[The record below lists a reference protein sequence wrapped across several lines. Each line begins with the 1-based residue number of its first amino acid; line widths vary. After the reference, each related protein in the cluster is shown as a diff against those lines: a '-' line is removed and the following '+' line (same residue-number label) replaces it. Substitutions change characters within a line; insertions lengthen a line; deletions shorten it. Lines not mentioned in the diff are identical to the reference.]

1 MLSLA
6 LILGLVP
13 GMSLTA
19 YADDTPPYANLKNTT
34 TVITF
39 DGKPWYLTD
48 YDDTTVTLLSKECV
62 ASSKYNENGSFV
74 EYSSNPTVK
83 TAVDDWYN
91 HNITA
96 DAQTAVSGGAMFLL
110 TIDEANAITN
120 AEVRKDA
127 TATGYWW
134 LCSQGTDYAGN
145 AAYAGGEY
153 GLVYAYGTNVENTL
167 GVRPA
172 LKLNLSSV
180 IFSSES
186 NIFSLKPAGSS
197 VTLSGGANATI
208 DGATSQTGLTGAMT
222 TVTYTANTGYY
233 FAEFTD
239 ITDNGITAKR
249 TSSTV
254 VTVSG
259 TPTADA
265 TITVPDAV
273 EKTTATYTNLIPT
286 SSDTDLTS
294 KQVTFN
300 GYKWYIIAD
309 NSTAVDAGTVT
320 LLAADTS
327 FGTSKFHDSSNAY
340 KDSTVRSKLVAL
352 TAEGG
357 SFAGVKDAI
366 VDTDL
371 TDVNV
376 TGAKLYLLSTSE
388 AGPYAN
394 FYFTGAQDGS
404 WWLRSQGSS
413 GLGAAIVYGETGHVY
428 GYGSDVSTQLGVRP
442 ALQLNL
448 SSVIFSSESNAF
460 SLKQTIAAENVTV
473 TYGDTDKKVSAS
485 VTKPAT
491 SGGAIS
497 YTVKTGSEDFI
508 AVDSTTGALT
518 IKKVP
523 SDGRAYVIVT
533 AAESGN
539 YGKTTKEV
547 TVTINKA
554 NAAPATVTANNCTY
568 DGAEK
573 PLVAVTGTVTGGTM
587 QYALGT
593 ETEATQ
599 PYTTSIPTATD
610 AGTYYVWYR
619 VVGDANHLD
628 TAAARLTSIVA
639 PEFGDPDFVM
649 PEDLTA
655 IQESAFEGVASMVV
669 VDAHTCAAIGKDAF
683 KDTGLAQIRLPK
695 DCEISDAAFDEE
707 GLVYV
712 YAPAGG
718 TTQAYC
724 EAYDNLVFIEE

>member
-1 MLSLA
+1 MKGVLDALTEGNGPFASVKDAIADTNLSD
-6 LILGLVP
+6 V
-13 GMSLTA
+13 
-19 YADDTPPYANLKNTT
+19 N
-34 TVITF
+34 
-39 DGKPWYLTD
+39 
-48 YDDTTVTLLSKECV
+48 VTGAKLYLLSTSEAELYKNFNFSGAEGTNWWLRSQGMDDSRAACV
-62 ASSKYNENGSFV
+62 YGEDGIVDENGCTVNKQFV
-74 EYSSNPTVK
+74 
-83 TAVDDWYN
+83 
-91 HNITA
+91 
-96 DAQTAVSGGAMFLL
+96 
-110 TIDEANAITN
+110 
-120 AEVRKDA
+120 
-127 TATGYWW
+127 
-134 LCSQGTDYAGN
+134 
-145 AAYAGGEY
+145 
-153 GLVYAYGTNVENTL
+153 
-167 GVRPA
+167 VRPA